1 MAPTQP
7 AHVVVVV
14 LVVGVLVVL
23 VVLAVVA
30 IVVVVVVV
38 EVVVVVVV
46 VVQTSAFCFRH
57 CRMSFALQ
65 AGLIRVLIRPF
76 FSVLVFVHW
85 ATIEA

>member
-1 MAPTQP
+1 MQP

-30 IVVVVVVV
+30 IVVVVVGV
-38 EVVVVVVV
+38 VVVVVVV
-46 VVQTSAFCFRH
+46 VVQTSAVCFRH